1 MAAGASMRSEHP
13 QRLPRAVRRWFWV
26 PLLCAL
32 TGALAAHEI
41 AAQRAPQYDAFA
53 LLSLGDPSVIKDAL
67 GIPEGIPLENQLAAV
82 PDQIHRRKT
91 ARRAARL
98 LRPQLRMT
106 PAGILAHTKAE
117 IDSSR
122 GLIVVAGRQSDPDD
136 AARLANALARSY
148 LLLERA
154 DLERIRSTRV
164 ELQRHVRRR
173 LRKARTAPDEA
184 IPIAAIQNRIDRL
197 QLIEAARPRSVT
209 LEQAA
214 AAPGEPSGASPRIVA
229 LAGGTLGLLAGSILV
244 GLLVMRD
251 RRTLRPE
258 ALAERLS
265 TKVIAEAP
273 ISPRLRERSRFDE
286 LDELEAAPFLGTI
299 AWFRYGGSGVGRGS
313 IAVASASPGRAG
325 GDSAWYLA
333 AAAAS
338 TGARTLLVEVADG
351 PRRPT
356 GEARAG
362 AIDLSDPTSVARAL
376 EYARAIETERG
387 VSADVVAVGASDVEV
402 VDVEVVARLIAGLES
417 SYEVVVI
424 ETPLPSRAAAA
435 IPFLLAADRV
445 LLAWRS
451 HELDRGDVD
460 YLESTL
466 SRAGIAPS
474 GIIARGHEED

>member
-1 MAAGASMRSEHP
+1 MRGEHP
-13 QRLPRAVRRWFWV
+13 QRLPRAVRQWFWV

-32 TGALAAHEI
+32 VGALAAHEI
-41 AAQRAPQYDAFA
+41 ATRRTPQYDAFA
-53 LLSLGDPSVIKDAL
+53 LLGLGDPSVIKDAL
-67 GIPEGIPLENQLAAV
+67 GIPEGIPLENQLASI

-91 ARRAARL
+91 ARRASRL
-98 LRPQLRMT
+98 LRPGLRMT

-136 AARLANALARSY
+136 AARLANAVARSY

-154 DLERIRSTRV
+154 DLRRIRRTRL
-164 ELQRHVRRR
+164 ELQRQVRRG

-184 IPIAAIQNRIDRL
+184 AAIPAIQNRIDRL
-197 QLIEAARPRSVT
+197 QLIEAARPRAVT

-214 AAPGEPSGASPRIVA
+214 AAPGEPSGSSPRIVA

-244 GLLVMRD
+244 GWLVVRD
-251 RRTLRPE
+251 RRALRPE

-265 TKVIAEAP
+265 TKLIAEVPA
-273 ISPRLRERSRFDE
+273 SPRLRERSRFDE

-299 AWFRYGGSGVGRGS
+299 AWFRYGGSGVGHGS
-313 IAVASASPGRAG
+313 IAVASASLERG
-325 GDSAWYLA
+325 GDDTAWYLA

-338 TGARTLLVEVADG
+338 TGARTLLVEVGDG

-362 AIDLSDPTSVARAL
+362 AIDVSDPTSVARAL
-376 EYARAIETERG
+376 EYTRAVETEPG
-387 VSADVVAVGASDVEV
+387 AGADVVAIGAANVEST
-402 VDVEVVARLIAGLES
+402 DAGVVARLLAGLES

-445 LLAWRS
+445 LLVCRS
-451 HELDRGDVD
+451 RALDPGEVG

-466 SRAGIAPS
+466 ARTGIAPS
-474 GIIARGHEED
+474 GIIARGYEKD